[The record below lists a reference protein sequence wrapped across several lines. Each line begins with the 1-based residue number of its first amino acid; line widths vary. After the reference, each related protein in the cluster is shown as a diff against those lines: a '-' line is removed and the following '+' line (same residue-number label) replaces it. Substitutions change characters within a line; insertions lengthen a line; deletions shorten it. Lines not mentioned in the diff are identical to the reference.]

1 MIDLIFLLIAIILP
15 IMVICK
21 VFENSC
27 YDERTISKKIAYRKK
42 HDYYINK
49 FLNYTPVEIKND

>member
-15 IMVICK
+15 ITVICK
-21 VFENSC
+21 VFENS
-27 YDERTISKKIAYRKK
+27 YDERTISKEFVHRKK

-49 FLNYTPVEIKND
+49 FLNYTPLEIKND

>member
-1 MIDLIFLLIAIILP
+1 MIDFIFLLMAMTLP

-21 VFENSC
+21 VFENS
-27 YDERTISKKIAYRKK
+27 YDERTISKEFVYRKK

-49 FLNYTPVEIKND
+49 FLNYTPLEIKND

>member
-1 MIDLIFLLIAIILP
+1 MIDLIFLLIAMTLP

-21 VFENSC
+21 IFENS
-27 YDERTISKKIAYRKK
+27 YDERINSKEFCNRKK

-49 FLNYTPVEIKND
+49 FLNYTPLDIKND